1 MTEPGVAPDGTRVW
15 GRRGGGRLATPV
27 VAMALLASV
36 VTGCSGGKT
45 ANPQSLLSAAKST
58 LDSTS
63 AAHFTLSSTNATT
76 SGGTTITG
84 GEGDVQRPDKLRGS
98 LDVIV
103 NGFKAQVKVVAVG
116 DQVFAQLPFSTKFS
130 KIDPSTFGLG
140 NPGQLLDPQKG
151 LSSLLSAAA
160 GAKVTGQQRI
170 NGELVDLVSADVP
183 GSSIPVLPDADAS
196 VPVHMS
202 VAIDPDNHQLRQV
215 TLTGPFIKA
224 GTESTFVV
232 TLTSYGENVQIT
244 LPAGA

>member
-1 MTEPGVAPDGTRVW
+1 MTKPGVTPDGTRVW
-15 GRRGGGRLATPV
+15 GRRDSGRLAAV
-27 VAMALLASV
+27 VIAVALLASAV
-36 VTGCSGGKT
+36 SGCSGGKS
-45 ANPQSLLSAAKST
+45 ASPQSLLSSAKST
-58 LDSTS
+58 LDSTT

-84 GEGDVQRPDKLRGS
+84 GEGDVQRPDKLKGS

-116 DQVFAQLPFSTKFS
+116 DQVFAELPFSTKFS

-151 LSSLLSAAA
+151 LSSLLSAAT
-160 GAKVTGQQRI
+160 GARVTSQQRI

-183 GSSIPVLPDADAS
+183 GSSVPVLPDADPS
-196 VPVHMS
+196 VAVHMMA
-202 VAIDPDNHQLRQV
+202 AINPDNHQLRQV
-215 TLTGPFIKA
+215 TLSGPFIKA

-244 LPAGA
+244 PPAGV